1 MHLDN
6 ERYFFLSGLIT
17 FSLTALLILSIGLQF
32 FSITKPQSF
41 AMNKSDTISISL
53 SDSPHK
59 VSSHELTP
67 PVSNTPEV
75 QKTEESSEPEAE
87 QVVEEKSK
95 VPEITDLFST
105 VKPAKEIKKPNEK
118 SNVLS
123 NLKTLEEK
131 VLSTK
136 RESQFS
142 EKVKTLDLAK
152 SGVKMA
158 TASGSTGPM
167 VNEYHAKIQGIIY
180 TNFHPASGTEG
191 YAARVRIAVSAE
203 GKITS
208 YKVLSYS
215 GNAVFNAEVDWLKE
229 RLRQVGFPPHPMGED
244 SVFEIILT
252 AKE

>member
-1 MHLDN
+1 MHIDSQ
-6 ERYFFLSGLIT
+6 RYFYLSGFIT
-17 FSLTALLILSIGLQF
+17 FGLTALIILSIGMRF
-32 FSITKPQSF
+32 FSISTPQSF
-41 AMNKSDTISISL
+41 ALVKSETISISL
-53 SDSPHK
+53 YDSPHK
-59 VSSHELTP
+59 NSLNDP
-67 PVSNTPEV
+67 LPVH
-75 QKTEESSEPEAE
+75 E
-87 QVVEEKSK
+87 QVEQPATQEEKTDAPEPIVQETSK

-105 VKPAKEIKKPNEK
+105 VKPSKENKKPNEK
-118 SNVLS
+118 SNILS
-123 NLKTLEEK
+123 NLNTLEEK

-158 TASGSTGPM
+158 AASGSTGPQ

-180 TNFHPASGTEG
+180 TNFHPASGTQG

-229 RLRQVGFPPHPMGED
+229 RLRQVGFPAHPMGED